1 MQTLHFVRQL
11 HRIVDELKAR
21 PLSEFISKYL
31 AKQNLNITEAEKQ
44 NFSVL
49 IFESRVGFAEL
60 CKDEDAKKILTAL
73 EIGSVYAP
81 QRLGKILATFT
92 VQGQSQALWNNS
104 DNFTEF
110 FSFLDMLHWL
120 VRFEKACAQ
129 LLEGEKLGGRTP
141 EDILEVELVDY
152 DGGGAEIDRVI
163 QLFESL
169 NELNTHLARI
179 LGISDAQLKVL
190 ILDSGSNLLIGVAAA
205 ASISKIIRDLF
216 KDFWE
221 KIKYSKFDDFDRKV
235 ESLSKGL
242 SLTTTIHEQVEKKV
256 IEPETGEILK
266 VRILSEM
273 TTLIGIGASLPATEM
288 SETVDR
294 KRLLAEKRGIKLLGS
309 GDPPKV

>member
-1 MQTLHFVRQL
+1 MQTLRFVQQL
-11 HRIVDELKAR
+11 RRIVGELKAQ
-21 PLSEFISKYL
+21 PLSEFISRYL
-31 AKQNLNITEAEKQ
+31 VRQNINITETEKQ

-49 IFESRVGFAEL
+49 IFESRVGFTEL

-73 EIGSVYAP
+73 EIGNIYAP
-81 QRLGKILATFT
+81 QRLGRILATFT
-92 VQGQSQALWNNS
+92 VQGQSQGLWNNS
-104 DNFTEF
+104 DNFADF
-110 FSFLDMLHWL
+110 FTFLDMLNWL

-129 LLEGEKLGGRTP
+129 LLEAEKLGERKP

-152 DGGGAEIDRVI
+152 DGSGVEIDRVS

-169 NELNTHLARI
+169 SELNKHLARI
-179 LGISDAQLKVL
+179 LGITDAQLKVL

-205 ASISKIIRDLF
+205 AAISKIIRDLF

-221 KIKYSKFDDFDRKV
+221 KIKYSKFEDFDRKV

-256 IEPETGEILK
+256 IEAETGQILK

-294 KRLLAEKRGIKLLGS
+294 KKLLSEKRGIKLLGS
-309 GDPPKV
+309 GDAHKV